1 MLSLKLSTC
10 TSAFV
15 ALVLGCQSS
24 VAERNEDVG
33 TRGQVGVVLQASD
46 SAFAALIERLSEP
59 GGYFDTDNLISNE
72 TSYLH
77 VLGALEKRGLD
88 GGAYIG
94 VGPDQNFSYIATL
107 RPSIA
112 FVIDIRR
119 DNMLQHFMFKA
130 LFEHARNRIEYLAT
144 LVGRPLPSDVDDW
157 GDRSIT
163 ELVAYIDQ
171 VPTTEGSTAAAE
183 DIVQSAL
190 DDFGVALSD
199 DDRAIILRF
208 HRSFIRAGLDL
219 RFTSHNRAPQP
230 YYPTYRQ
237 LLLERDL
244 SGEYGN
250 YLVDEDR
257 FQVLKRLEA
266 ENLIVPIVGDLGGS
280 HALRA
285 VGEYLRAQAES
296 VSAFYTSNVEFYL
309 MGQGSFDEFAAN
321 VASLPYS
328 DQSVIIRS
336 YFGGRFRGRH
346 PLSVPGYFSTQLMQ
360 SIPTFVEQG
369 KSGGYLSYYDLVT
382 EHALPLR

>member
-1 MLSLKLSTC
+1 VL
-10 TSAFV
+10 
-15 ALVLGCQSS
+15 ALVFGCQSS
-24 VAERNEDVG
+24 VAERAEDLAL
-33 TRGQVGVVLQASD
+33 RRQVGVGLQESD
-46 SAFAALIERLSEP
+46 SAFAVLIERLSEP

-77 VLGALEKRGLD
+77 VLGALEKLDLD

-130 LFEHARNRIEYLAT
+130 FFEHARNRIEYLAA
-144 LVGRPLPSDVDDW
+144 LVGRPVPNNVDEW

-163 ELVAYIDQ
+163 DLVAYIDQ
-171 VPTTEGSTAAAE
+171 QPATDASIAAA
-183 DIVQSAL
+183 DQIVQSAVE
-190 DDFGVALSD
+190 DFGVALSD
-199 DDRAIILRF
+199 DDRATITRF
-208 HRSFIRAGLDL
+208 HHSFMRAGLDL
-219 RFTSHNRAPQP
+219 RFTSHNRGPQP

-250 YLVDEDR
+250 YLVDENR

-266 ENLIVPIVGDLGGS
+266 QNLVVPVVGDLGGS

-285 VGEYLRAQAES
+285 VGEYLREQGETLS
-296 VSAFYTSNVEFYL
+296 VFYTSNVEFYL

-369 KSGGYLSYYDLVT
+369 NSGGFFSYYDLVT

>member
-1 MLSLKLSTC
+1 L
-10 TSAFV
+10 
-15 ALVLGCQSS
+15 ALALGCQSS
-24 VAERNEDVG
+24 VAERTEDVAA
-33 TRGQVGVVLQASD
+33 RGQVGAALQESD

-77 VLGALEKRGLD
+77 VLGALKNLDLD

-94 VGPDQNFSYIATL
+94 VGPDQNFSYIAAL

-130 LFEHARNRIEYLAT
+130 LFEHARNRVEYLAT
-144 LVGRPLPSDVDDW
+144 LVGRPVPDDVDEW
-157 GDRSIT
+157 GDRAIT
-163 ELVAYIDQ
+163 DLVAYIDQ
-171 VPTTEGSTAAAE
+171 YVATDASIVEADE
-183 DIVQSAL
+183 IVQSGVES
-190 DDFGVALSD
+190 FGVALSD
-199 DDRAIILRF
+199 NDRAIITRF
-208 HRSFIRAGLDL
+208 HHSFIRGGLDL
-219 RFTSHNRAPQP
+219 RFTSHNRGPQP

-250 YLVDEDR
+250 YLVDERR

-266 ENLIVPIVGDLGGS
+266 QNLVVPIVGDLGGS

-285 VGEYLRAQAES
+285 VGDYLREQGETLS
-296 VSAFYTSNVEFYL
+296 VFYTSNVEFYL

-346 PLSVPGYFSTQLMQ
+346 PMSVPGYFSTQLMQ

-369 KSGGYLSYYDLVT
+369 NSGGYFSYYDLVT